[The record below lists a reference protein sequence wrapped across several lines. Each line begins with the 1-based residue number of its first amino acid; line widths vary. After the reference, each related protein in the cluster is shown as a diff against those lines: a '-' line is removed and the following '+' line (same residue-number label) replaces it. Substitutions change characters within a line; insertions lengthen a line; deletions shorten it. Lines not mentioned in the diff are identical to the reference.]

1 MVNQNQNTIM
11 EREQFFI
18 LEKDFL
24 AGRQVGDL
32 IQSCGIEGLG
42 AYMVI
47 LLYLRHQPRYR
58 GCYTLSLLQQLARCN
73 NGTVEMFGNVILN
86 FGLFSLDEGEEPEFY
101 SPYLDRVMEPLE
113 RKRANSRRNGLKGGR
128 PAKKVRPVRTA
139 DETCVRHG
147 AETAVQERLQLAV
160 AEEEKPRK
168 TYNTIQNNTEQY
180 KTETTEKSEDGAAA
194 PVTAAAAAIATD
206 EEDGQLPLRP
216 YTGWEAMVD
225 EMQADRFWM
234 EMVGMHSGLGELFV
248 GRQQELVDLF
258 KEHVRLYAKEA
269 EMVNLKE
276 TKRYFANCLAQ
287 GTRTCEMFRQKLYAR
302 QAVVRQAD
310 AYRFETLVEG
320 RRTYQGYD
328 IPPEAPPRP
337 GATAVWDER
346 AGRWGR

>member
-160 AEEEKPRK
+160 TEEEKPRK

-180 KTETTEKSEDGAAA
+180 KTETTEKSKSETSVLV
-194 PVTAAAAAIATD
+194 PVAAAIAATTAVVGENIQSLFGFRTD
-206 EEDGQLPLRP
+206 RRIR
-216 YTGWEAMVD
+216 MD
-225 EMQADRFWM
+225 ETRIDRQCCI
-234 EMVGMHSGLGELFV
+234 GHIPI
-248 GRQQELVDLF
+248 
-258 KEHVRLYAKEA
+258 
-269 EMVNLKE
+269 
-276 TKRYFANCLAQ
+276 
-287 GTRTCEMFRQKLYAR
+287 GTRHWREDCRSISCLPHLLG
-302 QAVVRQAD
+302 VS
-310 AYRFETLVEG
+310 G
-320 RRTYQGYD
+320 RSGDRK
-328 IPPEAPPRP
+328 I
-337 GATAVWDER
+337 R
-346 AGRWGR
+346 ASGCQRSGP

>member
-1 MVNQNQNTIM
+1 M

-147 AETAVQERLQLAV
+147 AETVVQERLQLAV
-160 AEEEKPRK
+160 NEEEKPRK
-168 TYNTIQNNTEQY
+168 TYNTIQNNTKQ
-180 KTETTEKSEDGAAA
+180 KQQKRVRT
-194 PVTAAAAAIATD
+194 
-206 EEDGQLPLRP
+206 GQQPLSLPLPLPLPLTRK
-216 YTGWEAMVD
+216 MVSF
-225 EMQADRFWM
+225 RF
-234 EMVGMHSGLGELFV
+234 VPTPV
-248 GRQQELVDLF
+248 GRLWW
-258 KEHVRLYAKEA
+258 
-269 EMVNLKE
+269 
-276 TKRYFANCLAQ
+276 TKCRPIASGWRWWGCIPDWANCL
-287 GTRTCEMFRQKLYAR
+287 
-302 QAVVRQAD
+302 
-310 AYRFETLVEG
+310 
-320 RRTYQGYD
+320 
-328 IPPEAPPRP
+328 
-337 GATAVWDER
+337 
-346 AGRWGR
+346 